1 MTLPENKNL
10 IRQLKKSL
18 ESKKM
23 SKIASKPLHGKFF
36 KHLEGAH
43 INKELSVKWFTNGR
57 LKGET
62 ESLLVAAQDQ
72 ALNTRYHQRHILG
85 QSVKSVCRWCL
96 KAEEHISH
104 IVAGCEVLAPVEY
117 LHRHNKVAG
126 YIHWRICKNLNL
138 PVTEKYYMHEPEKV
152 TKMKDNVVMWDK
164 TILSERT
171 ILAYRPDLIILNKN
185 EQIA

>member
-1 MTLPENKNL
+1 
-10 IRQLKKSL
+10 
-18 ESKKM
+18 M

-43 INKELSVKWFTNGR
+43 INKELSVKWLTNGR

-62 ESLLVAAQDQ
+62 EFIGCS
-72 ALNTRYHQRHILG
+72 TRYHQRNIFG
-85 QSVKSVCRWCL
+85 QSIRGVCRLCL

-117 LHRHNKVAG
+117 LQRHNKVAD
-126 YIHWRICKNLNL
+126 YIHWRIYKSLNL

-152 TKMKDNVVMWDK
+152 TRMEDNVFMWDK
-164 TILSERT
+164 TILTDRT
-171 ILAYRPDLIILNKN
+171 ILANRPDLIILNKN
-185 EQIA
+185 EQNCLIVNVAVLMT